1 MTFITVL
8 VEILGM
14 STCANDW
21 SASAGTL
28 VISTPSTES
37 GPSPGAMMRTV
48 CPWLCRYLAACRTEF
63 VTPLERGRKDSADI
77 KILMLNLYGLEAIQ
91 PLIVREWQLNL

>member
-1 MTFITVL
+1 MRFITVL
-8 VEILGM
+8 VEMLGI
-14 STCANDW
+14 STCANEW
-21 SASAGTL
+21 SARAGTL

-48 CPWLCRYLAACRTEF
+48 WPWLCRYLAACRTEL

-77 KILMLNLYGLEAIQ
+77 KILMVTLYGLKALK
-91 PLIVREWQLNL
+91 PLIVR